1 MPQNKRQHYVPRFYL
16 KRFSP
21 DGKSINIWHLPGKQK
36 IISASLRDQCYKDYF
51 YSKELDVEKG
61 LSINEEHMAYLL
73 EVMEKRCVLPPPLS
87 PEHLAIILYITMQH
101 GRTKFAADQVNEMHD
116 QVFKH
121 LHRQPL
127 KLKGIDIDHFD
138 ITINDAPLFTLGML
152 VQCYPLLLDLAYKLL
167 LNKTDVDFVT
177 SDNPVVLY
185 NQLLSFRKFGSNAG
199 LAQKGLQ
206 IFLPISSK
214 IALFFYDYDVYT
226 VGKRHG
232 LTVNVDLARD
242 VYELNTLQM
251 CSALNCVYFRDS
263 KLDVNSLYR
272 KASPFFRKK
281 MATLK
286 VFTGNQTKYERE
298 ELIGMSREDI
308 RTNLTLSFLR
318 PTKSA
323 RVWRKKFQQQRPQ
336 PDSILRNQEFFDVYK
351 EFMSKVENGELEV
364 GNFIQ
369 YLKDE
374 DMSISDD

>member
-21 DGKSINIWHLPGKQK
+21 DGKSINIWHLPGKEK
-36 IISASLRDQCYKDYF
+36 ITSASLRDQCYKDYF
-51 YSKELDVEKG
+51 YSKQLDVEKG
-61 LSINEEHMAYLL
+61 LSINEEHTAYLL
-73 EVMEKRCVLPPPLS
+73 EVIEKRCVLPPPLS

-101 GRTKFAADQVNEMHD
+101 GRTKFAADQVNDMHD

-127 KLKGIDIDHFD
+127 KLKGIDIDQFD
-138 ITINDAPLFTLGML
+138 ITINDAPIFTLGMI

-185 NQLLSFRKFGSNAG
+185 NQLFSFRKFGSNAG

-206 IFLPISSK
+206 IFLPISPK
-214 IALFFYDYDVYT
+214 ITLIFYDHDVYT

-232 LTVNVDLARD
+232 LTVNLDIARD

-263 KLDVNSLYR
+263 ELDVNSLYR
-272 KASPFFRKK
+272 KASPYFRKQK
-281 MATLK
+281 AILK
-286 VFTGNQTKYERE
+286 VFTGHETRFEKE

-318 PTKSA
+318 LTKSA

-336 PDSILRNQEFFDVYK
+336 PVSILRNQEYYDVYEK
-351 EFMSKVENGELEV
+351 FMSKVENGELEI
-364 GNFIQ
+364 GDFIQ
-369 YLKDE
+369 YLKG
-374 DMSISDD
+374 